1 MVNAMQVMLRLGFD
15 AYAKT
20 DFHFHPSQNKFV
32 NVLQARYT
40 NWNN

>member
-1 MVNAMQVMLRLGFD
+1 MINALQVMLRLGFD
-15 AYAKT
+15 AYAKMV
-20 DFHFHPSQNKFV
+20 FHVHPSQNKVV